1 MSRENNMFQYNEI
14 TLEVSSQSLNE
25 DHTTSVS
32 RCGMFTFN
40 TDMISDLQMKK
51 K

>member
-1 MSRENNMFQYNEI
+1 MSRENNMFQCIEI

-32 RCGMFTFN
+32 RSAMFTFN
-40 TDMISDLQMKK
+40 IDTICDL
-51 K
+51 